1 MLKQHAS
8 VGGVQLMPLRRL
20 QTTRRPHFTSRRRW
34 RVARL
39 MLRASVGRVQP
50 AATPADDAAAR
61 LDHNKV
67 ARREADAAR
76 RRGSRAAHATAT
88 RSNVWSGLCVPLSSL
103 QTTRRLHCTSR
114 RKWRVVRLM
123 LRAGVGRVQ
132 LMPLP
137 RSDVCGVICVR
148 HDV

>member
-1 MLKQHAS
+1 
-8 VGGVQLMPLRRL
+8 
-20 QTTRRPHFTSRRRW
+20 
-34 RVARL
+34 

-50 AATPADDAAAR
+50 AAAPADDVAAAR
-61 LDHNKV
+61 LDQNKV

-76 RRGSRAAHATAT
+76 RRRSRAADATAT
-88 RSNVWSGLCVPLSSL
+88 RSNVCEVVCVLPLPSL
-103 QTTRRLHCTSR
+103 QSTRRPHLTSR
-114 RKWRVVRLM
+114 RKWRIVRLM

-137 RSDVCGVICVR
+137 RSDVCGVDCVR